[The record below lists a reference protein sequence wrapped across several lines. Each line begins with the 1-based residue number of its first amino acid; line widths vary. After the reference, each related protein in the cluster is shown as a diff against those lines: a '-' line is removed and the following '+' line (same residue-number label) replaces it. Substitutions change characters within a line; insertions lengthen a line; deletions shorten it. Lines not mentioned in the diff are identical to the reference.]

1 MSIMIYL
8 KYIYDEKT
16 RRNKINNI
24 FTNFLNKTSSMD
36 RSQQVFIF
44 WDRGN
49 STKWSTAPACSSSQ
63 KEEEE
68 KIARIGKA
76 AGVANKRRRGQRRH
90 STPLNTTPHHQHN
103 SLRAKI
109 KPTTQYGADYI
120 LPKSTGRTQRRRQ
133 QQPRQGTHDFPFHP
147 SNWGWPAL
155 RSLPFLKLFL
165 LLS

>member
-49 STKWSTAPACSSSQ
+49 STK
-63 KEEEE
+63 
-68 KIARIGKA
+68 
-76 AGVANKRRRGQRRH
+76 
-90 STPLNTTPHHQHN
+90 
-103 SLRAKI
+103 
-109 KPTTQYGADYI
+109 
-120 LPKSTGRTQRRRQ
+120 
-133 QQPRQGTHDFPFHP
+133 
-147 SNWGWPAL
+147 
-155 RSLPFLKLFL
+155 
-165 LLS
+165 